1 MCHIRKSSVPAEC
14 GKEHNQKKSMEETNN
29 LLFDQMDCTIAPG
42 ELVQHSGIYEICHHD
57 EPRST
62 VILTR
67 NTIFPYCRQCG
78 EQVRY
83 KIMELVPHISEDPDF
98 QEDMPEPDNPG
109 YKMSIQTSTFPMQLN
124 RAHGFRFQQDN
135 LQTGSDGPPIGD
147 L

>member
-1 MCHIRKSSVPAEC
+1 ML
-14 GKEHNQKKSMEETNN
+14 T
-29 LLFDQMDCTIAPG
+29 PG

-67 NTIFPYCRQCG
+67 HTIFPYCRQCG

-83 KIMELVPHISEDPDF
+83 KILELVPHISEDPDF
-98 QEDMPEPDNPG
+98 QEEIDEPDNPP
-109 YKMSIQTSTFPMQLN
+109 YMMRIPTTTFPMQLN
-124 RAHGFRFQQDN
+124 RAHGFRFQHDH
-135 LQTGSDGPPIGD
+135 LQTGPNGPPLGD